1 MADFDNMTKWQGQQ
15 RRLRSAAV
23 LAAWVLAAMLAAV
36 LASACASTTE
46 EHISATSD
54 AITFSRM
61 VGRKAATGG
70 FVLSKDSLVMRET
83 K

>member
-1 MADFDNMTKWQGQQ
+1 MADMDNMTKWQGQPRRQ
-15 RRLRSAAV
+15 RLAAV
-23 LAAWVLAAMLAAV
+23 LAAWVLSAVLAAV
-36 LASACASTTE
+36 LAASCATTTE